1 MAKSAISTPLGGGY
15 KPHDYLTQVTEETK
29 DYYLPYGQVKIAN
42 PDTGVIV
49 ALILYIIAKEP
60 TVNHTKL
67 ECYII
72 LLNYMI
78 KDATGIELFTWQL
91 NNRRRIG
98 NFRKFLDYMTSH
110 GLIKLKGRSN
120 LAILSGARNLLSKLP
135 LILSNLLP
143 YLSQLLTKYEN
154 YTAGA
159 MLIEI

>member
-1 MAKSAISTPLGGGY
+1 MAKSVVTLFDVKYAPHKYLSKAI
-15 KPHDYLTQVTEETK
+15 TQIAN
-29 DYYLPYGQVKIAN
+29 YCLPYGQVRIVN
-42 PDTGVIV
+42 PETGIII

-72 LLNYMI
+72 LLNKMVNNS
-78 KDATGIELFTWQL
+78 TGQELFTWQL

-120 LAILSGARNLLSKLP
+120 LAILSGARNLLLKLP